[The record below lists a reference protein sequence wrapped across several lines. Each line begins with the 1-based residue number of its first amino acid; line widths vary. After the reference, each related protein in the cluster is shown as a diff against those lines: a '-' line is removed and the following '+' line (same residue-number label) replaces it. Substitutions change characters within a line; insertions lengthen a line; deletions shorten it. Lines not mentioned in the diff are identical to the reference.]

1 MSTPQDA
8 SQRDERVEP
17 RSGRDRLTRVAAVFY
32 AAMIGLA
39 VAWRVGLQG
48 EPMFFVSEVER
59 AAGVPWLRDGGIGIG
74 VGLMVVWVSHLFTRR
89 TDWGRNLEHQLAA
102 ALGHLSLPQCLLLAA
117 ASGIGEE
124 FFFRGALQ
132 PVVGLGWA
140 SLLFGLMH
148 VGPGRAWLPWTGFAL
163 IMGVIFGALFL
174 LTGNLLAP
182 VLAHAVIN
190 GVNLPLLVR
199 RYGVSSAA

>member
-1 MSTPQDA
+1 MSTPQKA
-8 SQRDERVEP
+8 LQRDESLESHSSRN
-17 RSGRDRLTRVAAVFY
+17 RLTRIALIFY
-32 AAMIGLA
+32 AAMTGVA
-39 VAWRVGLQG
+39 VIWRVGLQG
-48 EPMFFVSEVER
+48 GPMFFTSVVER
-59 AAGVPWLRDGGIGIG
+59 TAGLPWLRDGGIGIAA
-74 VGLMVVWVSHLFTRR
+74 GLLVVWLSHLFTRR
-89 TDWGRNLEHQLAA
+89 TDWGQNLARQLAA
-102 ALGHLSLPQCLLLAA
+102 ALGHLSLPQCLLLAV

-132 PVVGLGWA
+132 PVVGLAWA

-148 VGPGRAWLPWTGFAL
+148 IGPGRDWLPWTGFAL
-163 IMGVIFGALFL
+163 IMGVIFGALFV

-199 RYGVSSAA
+199 RYGAPSAS